1 VEEVYPTTQ
10 GLVQAARSP
19 GAPSF
24 SVWHPPVV
32 SILSK
37 VYDILSLG
45 NPGKVQV
52 DFLCQDG
59 HWSFY

>member
-1 VEEVYPTTQ
+1 MEEVYPTTQ
-10 GLVQAARSP
+10 GLVQAARLP
-19 GAPSF
+19 GVPSF
-24 SVWHPPVV
+24 SVWHPPVL

-37 VYDILSLG
+37 VYDILSLE

-52 DFLCQDG
+52 GFQGG

>member
-1 VEEVYPTTQ
+1 MEEVCPTIP
-10 GLVQAARSP
+10 GLVQAVKLP
-19 GAPSF
+19 VAPSF
-24 SVWHPPVV
+24 SMWHPPVL

-52 DFLCQDG
+52 GFLCQAIY
-59 HWSFY
+59 WSFY